1 MGAENAAAL
10 NRGQYM
16 GYKKQVRIRAFIYV
30 LWTVIMIAVMII
42 ISLLVGGSTDEDA
55 PPAESY
61 VSETTAQEG
70 T

>member
-1 MGAENAAAL
+1 
-10 NRGQYM
+10 M
-16 GYKKQVRIRAFIYV
+16 GYKKQVRVRAFIYV
-30 LWTVIMIAVMII
+30 LCTVIMIAVMII

>member
-1 MGAENAAAL
+1 
-10 NRGQYM
+10 M

-30 LWTVIMIAVMII
+30 LCTVIMIAVMII

-70 T
+70 TYSNRH